1 MDRKSNHEALQMAV
15 ALAGGQQALA
25 DICGVDRRNI
35 NEALR
40 HERGLPARHVCAV
53 SKALTIP
60 RHLLRRDLYPVED
73 ER

>member
-1 MDRKSNHEALQMAV
+1 MERKSNHDALQMAV
-15 ALAGGQQALA
+15 TLAGGQQALA

-40 HERGLPARHVCAV
+40 HKRGLPARHVQVV
-53 SKALTIP
+53 SKTLDIP

-73 ER
+73 EK